1 MRIHTKNFEL
11 TPAIKQA
18 VEEKFSN
25 ALKVNI
31 NLHDEKL
38 HVTLEKTGTSGK
50 DNFKIKAEIKT
61 AYTVVTITE
70 TSSLNADVYAII
82 TTAAEK
88 LERHLRKDKEKH
100 EKR

>member
-1 MRIHTKNFEL
+1 MK
-11 TPAIKQA
+11 
-18 VEEKFSN
+18 
-25 ALKVNI
+25 
-31 NLHDEKL
+31 
-38 HVTLEKTGTSGK
+38 LEKTGTSGK

-70 TSSLNADVYAII
+70 TSSLNEDVYGII